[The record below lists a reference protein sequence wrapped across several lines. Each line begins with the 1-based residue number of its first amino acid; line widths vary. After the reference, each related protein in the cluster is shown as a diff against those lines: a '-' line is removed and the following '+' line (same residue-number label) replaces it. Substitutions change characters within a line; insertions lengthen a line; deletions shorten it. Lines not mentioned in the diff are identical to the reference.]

1 MKQHKFGKLLVV
13 ALACALAC
21 VTTVGLTA
29 CGGESDEDQIKDYL
43 NDYFGTL
50 QNLDGD
56 MIDEIESE
64 LSSDATFGTYIS
76 DGSIDVEEYM
86 DHLFGRLEYKI
97 DDIEVDGDTATAKV
111 TISNPDISAAM
122 TAAQEDL
129 YAMDQDE
136 LAQIYTD
143 EGESGLVK
151 QLMTF
156 FYEEEEKQDVQEMG
170 TVTIDMKKDSEDGWE
185 FADEDQA
192 SSDIVGILL
201 GE

>member
-1 MKQHKFGKLLVV
+1 MKQHKFSKLLVV
-13 ALACALAC
+13 ALTCALAC
-21 VTTVGLTA
+21 VTAVGLTA

-50 QNLDGD
+50 QNLDSD

-76 DGSIDVEEYM
+76 DGTIDVEEYM
-86 DHLFGRLEYKI
+86 DHLFGRMEYEI
-97 DDIEVDGDTATAKV
+97 GDIEVDGDTATVEV
-111 TISNPDISAAM
+111 TISNPDLVAAM
-122 TAAQEDL
+122 TAAQDDL

-136 LAQIYTD
+136 LAQIYSE

-151 QLMTF
+151 QMMTF

-192 SSDIVGILL
+192 SSDVVNVLL

>member
-56 MIDEIESE
+56 MIDEIEDE

-86 DHLFGRLEYKI
+86 DHLFGRMEYKI

-111 TISNPDISAAM
+111 TISNPDIVAAM
-122 TAAQEDL
+122 TAAQDDL

-136 LAQIYTD
+136 LAQIYSE

-151 QLMTF
+151 QMMTF

-170 TVTIDMKKDSEDGWE
+170 TVTIEMKKDSEDGWE

-192 SSDIVGILL
+192 SSDVVNVLL